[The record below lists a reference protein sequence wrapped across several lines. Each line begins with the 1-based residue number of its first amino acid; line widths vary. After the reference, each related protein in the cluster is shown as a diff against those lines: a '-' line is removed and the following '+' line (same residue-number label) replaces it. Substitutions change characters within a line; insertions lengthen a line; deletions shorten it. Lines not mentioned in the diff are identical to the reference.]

1 VLSRTIITNNLNLKI
16 AAVVVALFLWMF
28 AKGEQTADRL
38 LSVPLRLRDVPEGVT
53 TVRRPPE
60 TVDVVFS
67 GNTSELIR
75 LRLWGEPY
83 AVIDMSEAAA
93 GRDFRVSMSP
103 SNVIV
108 PRDSDVQVLEVREP
122 KALDIDVERLEE
134 RRVAVEPAIDGELP
148 EGYYMLA
155 GAKSIP
161 ESVMVYGPESVV
173 EGLDRVRTAPLSVS
187 GRRSRVEAARLVEF
201 AENWNLHAVPREV
214 RILVEVEG
222 TTVAR
227 LTDVPVNLRREPGF
241 SSAEVDP
248 PVAILELSGP
258 EHIASRLDAE
268 DVTILIDARGLP
280 RGVHQ
285 LVPDVGVPDGI
296 TILSTTPARFTVTLE

>member
-1 VLSRTIITNNLNLKI
+1 VLSRKLITNNLNLKI
-16 AAVVVALFLWMF
+16 AAVIVALFLWMF

-60 TVDVVFS
+60 TVDVVFL
-67 GNTSELIR
+67 GNTSELVR

-122 KALDIDVERLEE
+122 KALDIDVERLAE
-134 RRVAVEPAIDGELP
+134 RRVAVEPTIEGELP

-155 GAKSIP
+155 GAQSIP

-173 EGLDRVRTAPLSVS
+173 EGLDQVRTAPLSVS
-187 GRRSRVEAARLVEF
+187 GRRSRVEAARLVDFTED
-201 AENWNLHAVPREV
+201 WNLHAVPREV
-214 RILVEVEG
+214 RVLVEVEG

-227 LTDVPVNLRREPGF
+227 LTDIPVNIRREPGF

-296 TILSTTPARFTVTLE
+296 DILSTTPARFTVTLE